1 MLLKYSRRAD
11 EFAVA
16 PIMLL
21 YEYRCTFLMSDRIKC
36 NAPFDDQLS
45 YQRESYPSL

>member
-16 PIMLL
+16 SIMLL
-21 YEYRCTFLMSDRIKC
+21 YEYR
-36 NAPFDDQLS
+36 FDTVVHS
-45 YQRESYPSL
+45 